1 MSVDEL
7 NDGSQEI
14 FFLSLNFVFQNLI
27 VHANLCLLP
36 PSEYITVDKHKINT
50 CENVSSHVKM

>member
-1 MSVDEL
+1 MSVDEV

-36 PSEYITVDKHKINT
+36 PSEYITKA
-50 CENVSSHVKM
+50 CGNVSSNT

>member
-1 MSVDEL
+1 MSVDEV

-27 VHANLCLLP
+27 VHANWCLLP
-36 PSEYITVDKHKINT
+36 PSEYITVDKHKA
-50 CENVSSHVKM
+50 CGNVSSNT